1 MSQNPTS
8 ACPSENALRASR
20 EIYWGNEWPGGSENY
35 PDDSEE
41 IIMWAHIIDK
51 YMVLSTVVQGSLIAS
66 QEEC

>member
-20 EIYWGNEWPGGSENY
+20 EIYWSNEWPGGSENY
-35 PDDSEE
+35 PDDLEE
-41 IIMWAHIIDK
+41 IITMARIIDK
-51 YMVLSTVVQGSLIAS
+51 YMVLSTVQGALIAS